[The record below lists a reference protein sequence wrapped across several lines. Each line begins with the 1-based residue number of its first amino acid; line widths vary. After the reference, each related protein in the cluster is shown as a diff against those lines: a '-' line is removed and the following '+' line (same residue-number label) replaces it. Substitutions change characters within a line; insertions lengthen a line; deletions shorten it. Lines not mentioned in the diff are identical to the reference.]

1 MKDCSIEAVP
11 MDGQEKRI
19 REGEQR
25 EATEVRIVLHT
36 RLHGQT
42 EISEAHRRSTV
53 KFYIFR
59 VDCGRFSVEAAA

>member
-42 EISEAHRRSTV
+42 KSLKRIAGLLLSFTFSAL
-53 KFYIFR
+53 I
-59 VDCGRFSVEAAA
+59 VDAFQ